1 MKKMIQARLSKKLHQ
16 KSLLVTRMNHQTRN
30 NNFKSTRSKT
40 QQKQTSSKKTS
51 STSWRIRVFLAGP
64 NYSINLPKQIN
75 PKVIKPVLLALLV
88 QKPRKLSQISHVK
101 DKVRLSKRTE
111 IWSFARIPWC
121 ATLTNFS
128 RNGHWWETLLCR
140 LLRAKPNKS
149 NKNKLTKVMGSR
161 VNQTHR
167 KLSKS

>member
-51 STSWRIRVFLAGP
+51 SISWRIRVFLAGP
-64 NYSINLPKQIN
+64 NYSINLPEQIN
-75 PKVIKPVLLALLV
+75 PKVIKSVPLALLA

-111 IWSFARIPWC
+111 IWSFARI
-121 ATLTNFS
+121 L
-128 RNGHWWETLLCR
+128 
-140 LLRAKPNKS
+140 
-149 NKNKLTKVMGSR
+149 
-161 VNQTHR
+161 
-167 KLSKS
+167 